1 MAFEKVTAKFDGRY
15 YEKQL
20 SDLEL
25 SNLDDPSDSNVIQA
39 MALAIGQETG
49 TTPNLSGFVVD
60 RFESVLNVRPS
71 AVYG

>member
-15 YEKQL
+15 FEKPLADLEL
-20 SDLEL
+20 SDLE
-25 SNLDDPSDSNVIQA
+25 NPSDSNVIQA

-49 TTPNLSGFVVD
+49 NTPDLSGFVVD